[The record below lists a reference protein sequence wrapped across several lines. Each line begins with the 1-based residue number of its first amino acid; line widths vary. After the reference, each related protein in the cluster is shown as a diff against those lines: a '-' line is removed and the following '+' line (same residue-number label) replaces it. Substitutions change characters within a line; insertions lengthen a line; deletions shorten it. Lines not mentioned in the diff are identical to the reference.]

1 MSRGDI
7 EFLLSDGSM
16 RLGSAFGAFLDSVVD
31 NVSYGCIYIALTMYK
46 TFRGFC
52 RPIPLLMMVPS
63 TAIIGYNIHSERMTA
78 SKNGTI
84 LKLNHQHL
92 SDIVVPVNNLGKWK
106 TVTQMSTLTILIVSR
121 DRNVEW
127 LSASGVGLLYVSG
140 GLSVWSLVVYMR
152 GIWKVLLKYSF
163 T

>member
-84 LKLNHQHL
+84 LK
-92 SDIVVPVNNLGKWK
+92 VVPVNNLGKWK

>member
-46 TFRGFC
+46 TFGGFC

-84 LKLNHQHL
+84 LE
-92 SDIVVPVNNLGKWK
+92 VVPVNNLGKWK